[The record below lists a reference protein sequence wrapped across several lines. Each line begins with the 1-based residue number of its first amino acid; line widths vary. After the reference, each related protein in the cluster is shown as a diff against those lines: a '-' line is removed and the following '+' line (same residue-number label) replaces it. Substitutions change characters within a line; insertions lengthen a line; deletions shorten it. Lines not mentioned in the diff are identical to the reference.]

1 MEIWA
6 FSRTNPFNPWP
17 GLNFDWYRQLSH
29 YAIKKYLAI
38 QDEKAQRKG
47 MRSSW
52 HRVATNTMQR
62 TVQSPIARDAGD
74 TNAVNAPDRRE
85 VA

>member
-17 GLNFDWYRQLSH
+17 GLNIDRYRQISH
-29 YAIKKYLAI
+29 YVIKKYLEI
-38 QDEKAQRKG
+38 QDKKAQRKG

-52 HRVATNTMQR
+52 HRVATNTMQP
-62 TVQSPIARDAGD
+62 TVQSPIARDVGD
-74 TNAVNAPDRRE
+74 TNVVNAPDRRE
-85 VA
+85 LA